1 MKHKTHLTLK
11 TKMNSIKKIATAGMF
26 LVSLSALAQET
37 PMTVETIVNQPL
49 CYGNGTGQII
59 VHPIGGNAPY
69 TYYWSNNAPEDVN
82 YISNLTPGLYTIT
95 VKDAW
100 GQVVSLTYEITSP
113 TAVIINGSILPP
125 TTKNA
130 TDGSVDVEVLNA
142 VGTASY
148 NWTLANGT
156 AVASTQDLTQIGV
169 GHYYLTVTDENGC
182 TAAKDF
188 NVFAKKP
195 KPVTGQTISFT
206 GGSVVQLGSV
216 YPNPA
221 VENINVRAEE
231 NLAGFA
237 VYNEYGVKVYELN
250 GKLSSKEEI
259 NVLLKSGVYTVYFTS
274 ENGEQSSERIVIS
287 E

>member
-1 MKHKTHLTLK
+1 MK
-11 TKMNSIKKIATAGMF
+11 TKMNTIKKMATTGMF
-26 LVSLSALAQET
+26 LVSLTALAQET
-37 PMTVETIVNQPL
+37 PMSLETIVNQPL

-82 YISNLTPGLYTIT
+82 NISNLTPGLYTIT

-100 GQVVSLTYEITSP
+100 GQVVSLTYEILNP
-113 TAVIINGSILPP
+113 APVIINGSILPP
-125 TTKNA
+125 SNKNA

-156 AVASTQDLTQIGV
+156 AVSSSQDLTQIGV
-169 GHYYLTVTDENGC
+169 GHYYLTVTDQNGC

-206 GGSVVQLGSV
+206 AGSTVQLGSV

-221 VENINVRAEE
+221 VQNINIRAVE
-231 NLAGFA
+231 NLVGIA
-237 VYNEYGVKVYELN
+237 VYNEYGVKVYESN
-250 GKLSSKEEI
+250 GKLSSNEEMNI
-259 NVLLKSGVYTVYFTS
+259 ILKQGVYTVYFTS
-274 ENGEQSSERIVIS
+274 ENGEQSSERVVIS

>member
-1 MKHKTHLTLK
+1 MKRKTHLNMK
-11 TKMNSIKKIATAGMF
+11 TKMNTIKKFAAAGMF
-26 LVSLSALAQET
+26 LVSLTALAQET
-37 PMTVETIVNQPL
+37 PMSLSTIVNQPL
-49 CYGNGTGQII
+49 CYGDGTGQII
-59 VHPIGGNAPY
+59 VHPVGGNAPY

-100 GQVVSLTYEITSP
+100 GQMVSLTYEIVNPS
-113 TAVIINGSILPP
+113 AVIINGAILPP
-125 TTKNA
+125 TNKNT
-130 TDGSVDVEVLNA
+130 TDGSVDVDVLNA

-148 NWTLANGT
+148 TWTLANGT

-169 GHYYLTVTDENGC
+169 GHYFLTVTDQNGC

-188 NVFAKKP
+188 KVFAKKP

-206 GGSVVQLGSV
+206 GASAVQLGSV

-221 VENINVRAEE
+221 VQNINVRAVE

-237 VYNEYGVKVYELN
+237 VYNEYGVKVYESN
-250 GKLSSKEEI
+250 GKLSSNEEMNI
-259 NVLLKSGVYTVYFTS
+259 ILKHGVYTVHFTS

>member
-1 MKHKTHLTLK
+1 MKRKTHLTMK
-11 TKMNSIKKIATAGMF
+11 TKMNTIKKIASTGMF

-82 YISNLTPGLYTIT
+82 YISNLAPGLYTIT

-125 TTKNA
+125 SNKNA
-130 TDGSVDVEVLNA
+130 TDGSVDVTVLNA
-142 VGTASY
+142 VGTPSY
-148 NWTLANGT
+148 NWTLANGS

-169 GHYYLTVTDENGC
+169 GHYYLTVTDQNGC
-182 TAAKDF
+182 TSAKDF

-195 KPVTGQTISFT
+195 KPVTGQTINFT
-206 GGSVVQLGSV
+206 AGNVVQLGSV

-221 VENINVRAEE
+221 VQNINVRAEE
-231 NLAGFA
+231 NLEGFS
-237 VYNEYGVKVYELN
+237 VYNAYGVKVYESN
-250 GKLSSKEEI
+250 GKMMSKDESNI
-259 NVLLKSGVYTVYFTS
+259 LLKSGVYTVYFTS
-274 ENGEQSSERIVIS
+274 ENGEQSSERVVIS

>member
-1 MKHKTHLTLK
+1 MKHKTHLTMK
-11 TKMNSIKKIATAGMF
+11 TKMNSIKKIATTGMF
-26 LVSLSALAQET
+26 LVSLTALAQET
-37 PMTVETIVNQPL
+37 PMSLSTIVNQPL
-49 CYGNGTGQII
+49 CYGQTTGQII

-100 GQVVSLTYEITSP
+100 GQMVSLTYEITNP
-113 TAVIINGSILPP
+113 APVIINGSIIPP
-125 TTKNA
+125 SNKNA
-130 TDGSVDVEVLNA
+130 TDGMVDVEVLNA

-148 NWTLANGT
+148 SWTLANGT

-169 GHYYLTVTDENGC
+169 GHYYLNVTDENGC
-182 TAAKDF
+182 SAAKDF

-206 GGSVVQLGSV
+206 GGSTVQLGSV

-221 VENINVRAEE
+221 VQNIHVRAEE
-231 NLAGFA
+231 NLDGFS
-237 VYNEYGVKVYELN
+237 VYNAYGVKVYESN
-250 GKLSSKEEI
+250 GKMMSKDEI
-259 NVLLKSGVYTVYFTS
+259 NILLKSGVYTVYFTS

>member
-1 MKHKTHLTLK
+1 MK
-11 TKMNSIKKIATAGMF
+11 TKMNTFKKIATTGMF
-26 LVSLSALAQET
+26 LVSLTTLAQET
-37 PMTVETIVNQPL
+37 PMSLETIVNQPL

-82 YISNLTPGLYTIT
+82 NISNLTPGLYTIT

-100 GQVVSLTYEITSP
+100 GQVVSLTYEILNP
-113 TAVIINGSILPP
+113 APVIINGSILPP
-125 TTKNA
+125 SNKNA

-148 NWTLANGT
+148 NWALANGT
-156 AVASTQDLTQIGV
+156 AVSSSQDLTQIGV
-169 GHYYLTVTDENGC
+169 GHYYLTVTDQNGC

-206 GGSVVQLGSV
+206 AGSTVQLGSV

-221 VENINVRAEE
+221 VQHINIRAVE
-231 NLAGFA
+231 NLAGIA
-237 VYNEYGVKVYELN
+237 VYNEYGVKVYESN
-250 GKLSSKEEI
+250 GKLSSNEEMNI
-259 NVLLKSGVYTVYFTS
+259 ILKHGVYTVYFTA
-274 ENGEQSSERIVIS
+274 ENGEQSSERVVIS

>member
-1 MKHKTHLTLK
+1 MKHKTHLTMK
-11 TKMNSIKKIATAGMF
+11 TKMNSIKKIATTGMF

-49 CYGNGTGQII
+49 CYGDGTGQII

-69 TYYWSNNAPEDVN
+69 TYYWSNNAPEDIN

-113 TAVIINGSILPP
+113 ASVIINGAILPP
-125 TTKNA
+125 STKNA

-142 VGTASY
+142 VGTANY

-169 GHYYLTVTDENGC
+169 GHYYLTVTDQNGC
-182 TAAKDF
+182 TATKDF
-188 NVFAKKP
+188 NVFAKKL
-195 KPVTGQTISFT
+195 KPVAGQTISFT

-221 VENINVRAEE
+221 VQNINVRAEE
-231 NLAGFA
+231 NLAGVA
-237 VYNEYGVKVYELN
+237 VYNDYGVKVYELN
-250 GKLSSKEEI
+250 GKLNSKEEMNI
-259 NVLLKSGVYTVYFTS
+259 ILKHGVYTVYFTS
-274 ENGEQSSERIVIS
+274 ENGEQSSERVVIS

>member
-1 MKHKTHLTLK
+1 MKRKTHLTMN
-11 TKMNSIKKIATAGMF
+11 TKMNSIKKFATTGMF
-26 LVSLSALAQET
+26 LVSLTALAQET
-37 PMTVETIVNQPL
+37 PMSLETIVNQPL
-49 CYGNGTGQII
+49 CYGQTTGQII

-100 GQVVSLTYEITSP
+100 GQVVSLTYEITTP
-113 TAVIINGSILPP
+113 APVIINGSIIPP
-125 TTKNA
+125 SNKNA
-130 TDGSVDVEVLNA
+130 TDGTVDVEVLNA
-142 VGTASY
+142 VGTATYS
-148 NWTLANGT
+148 WTLANGT

-169 GHYYLTVTDENGC
+169 GHYYLNVTDQNGC
-182 TAAKDF
+182 SAAKDF

-206 GGSVVQLGSV
+206 GGSTVQLGSV

-221 VENINVRAEE
+221 VQNINVRAEE
-231 NLAGFA
+231 NLKGFS
-237 VYNEYGVKVYELN
+237 VYNEYGVKVYESN
-250 GKLSSKEEI
+250 GKMISNDEI
-259 NVLLKSGVYTVYFTS
+259 NILLKSGVYTVYFTS

>member
-1 MKHKTHLTLK
+1 MKHKMHLNMK
-11 TKMNSIKKIATAGMF
+11 TKMNTFKKIATTGMF
-26 LVSLSALAQET
+26 LISLSALAQET
-37 PMTVETIVNQPL
+37 PMSLSTIVNQPL
-49 CYGNGTGQII
+49 CYGVGTGQII
-59 VHPIGGNAPY
+59 VHPVGGSAPY

-100 GQVVSLTYEITSP
+100 GQIVSLTYEIVNP
-113 TAVIINGSILPP
+113 APVIINGAILPP
-125 TTKNA
+125 STKNT

-142 VGTASY
+142 VGTPSY
-148 NWTLANGT
+148 TWTLANGT

-206 GGSVVQLGSV
+206 GGSTVQLGSV

-221 VENINVRAEE
+221 AQNINVRAVE

-237 VYNEYGVKVYELN
+237 VYNEYGVKVYESK
-250 GKLSSKEEI
+250 GKMNSNEEMNI
-259 NVLLKSGVYTVYFTS
+259 ILKHGVYTVYFTS